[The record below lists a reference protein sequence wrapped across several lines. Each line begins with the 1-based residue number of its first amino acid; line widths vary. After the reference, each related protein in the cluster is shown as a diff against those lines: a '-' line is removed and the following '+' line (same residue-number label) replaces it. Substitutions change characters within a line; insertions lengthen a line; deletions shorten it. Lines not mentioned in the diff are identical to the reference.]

1 MQAIQENEIQQL
13 RELTSVLDLEL
24 NFAKQYYEILQ
35 DVKANWCDEY
45 VHPSQPASRF

>member
-13 RELTSVLDLEL
+13 RELTSFLDLQL
-24 NFAKQYYEILQ
+24 NFAKQHYEVLQ

-45 VHPSQPASRF
+45 VLLRQLRPSF